1 MIITDSTGNTV
12 WVNNMTVN
20 LPKNKLV
27 VGTYSEKYYAL
38 TAQGAADYT
47 TWKATASPSANTVG
61 DFINSG
67 QTTSGDYVT
76 ATTQLTVTNFILPFA
91 GGSGNQFLYLMISL
105 AAIGALG
112 LYFSK
117 RRKEEEF
124 EFVPEQAGYGAS
136 TNING
141 NKAKVFQTLRKTRP
155 YRKVFHSKNRIH
167 LAQMQRKEGKND

>member
-1 MIITDSTGNTV
+1 M
-12 WVNNMTVN
+12 
-20 LPKNKLV
+20 
-27 VGTYSEKYYAL
+27 
-38 TAQGAADYT
+38 
-47 TWKATASPSANTVG
+47 G

-117 RRKEEEF
+117 RRKEEEL

-136 TNING
+136 TNTKS
-141 NKAKVFQTLRKTRP
+141 NKARFFQTLRKTRP

-167 LAQMQRKEGKND
+167 LAQTQRKEGKND

>member
-1 MIITDSTGNTV
+1 MPTQWATLST
-12 WVNNMTVN
+12 
-20 LPKNKLV
+20 LV
-27 VGTYSEKYYAL
+27 K
-38 TAQGAADYT
+38 Q
-47 TWKATASPSANTVG
+47 
-61 DFINSG
+61 
-67 QTTSGDYVT
+67 TSGDYVT

-124 EFVPEQAGYGAS
+124 EFVPEQVGYGAS
-136 TNING
+136 TNTNG
-141 NKAKVFQTLRKTRP
+141 NKARFFQTLRKTRP